1 MSFLSRFG
9 FARRREVEELKLH
22 VRHLQATLSHYS
34 EVARTGFRREVT
46 WALALCML
54 ALGFTLGFYH
64 QPIQQAVVGVAQTL
78 GLARETADA
87 AYHAYQ
93 EGRYPAAL
101 RLARPLADQG
111 DARAQSLL
119 GLIYYH
125 GQGVQ
130 KDFAAAA
137 TWFRKAADQDDAT
150 AQSHL
155 GLMFF
160 QGQGVLQDRTQ
171 AVEWFRRAANQGDAQ
186 AQYNLGLSY
195 LEGGGE
201 PVDNVRAHM
210 WFNLAAAHFPTSDV
224 GDRNAATKERDLVAA
239 KMTPQEVA
247 EALRLARDWTP
258 TPPN

>member
-1 MSFLSRFG
+1 MSILSRLG
-9 FARRREVEELKLH
+9 FSRSREVEELKLH

-34 EVARTGFRREVT
+34 EVARTGFKREVT
-46 WALALCML
+46 WALALGML

-64 QPIQQAVVGVAQTL
+64 QPIQRAVVGVAQSL

-87 AYHAYQ
+87 AYATYK
-93 EGRYPAAL
+93 EGRYQTAM
-101 RLARPLADQG
+101 RLARPLAEQG

-119 GLIYYH
+119 GLLYYH

-130 KDFAAAA
+130 KDFTAAA
-137 TWFRKAADQDDAT
+137 TWFRKAAEQGDAT

-155 GLMFF
+155 GIIFF
-160 QGQGVLQDRTQ
+160 QGQGVPQDKTQ
-171 AVEWFRRAANQGDAQ
+171 AMTWFRRAANQGDAQ

-195 LEGGGE
+195 IEGEGE

-210 WFNLAAAHFPTSDV
+210 WFNLAAARFPASDL
-224 GDRNAATKERDLVAA
+224 GDRNAAIKERDLVAA
-239 KMTPQEVA
+239 KMSPQEIA

-258 TPPN
+258 TRN